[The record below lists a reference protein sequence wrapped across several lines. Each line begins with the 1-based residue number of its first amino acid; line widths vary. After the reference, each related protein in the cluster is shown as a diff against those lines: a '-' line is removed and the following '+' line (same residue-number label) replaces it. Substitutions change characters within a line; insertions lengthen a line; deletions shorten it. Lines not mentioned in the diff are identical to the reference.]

1 VSEGG
6 PPLKEPLP
14 ALVVGRRLRLELWRG
29 GPHEVAAIQALI
41 ERSRPTLSQFL
52 GWALTSLDAAAEA
65 AAQVDIE
72 RRWRERRDVGWVIV
86 EDGAA
91 RGMLGLHRRGGPD
104 ELEIGYWLDDAA
116 TGRGLVTE
124 ACRMAI
130 DVAFGIEAID
140 AVEITHDAANA
151 RSGAVPAR
159 LGFSRVGAIT
169 SEPVALLETGIKVR
183 WVIRRSDWV
192 GRGAPS
198 SILSSG

>member
-1 VSEGG
+1 VSEQA
-6 PPLKEPLP
+6 PPLNEPLP
-14 ALVVGRRLRLELWRG
+14 ALVIGRRLRLELWRG
-29 GPHEVAAIQALI
+29 GPDEVAAIQALV

-52 GWALTSLDAAAEA
+52 GWAVLPLDAAAEA
-65 AAQVDIE
+65 AVQANIE

-130 DVAFGIEAID
+130 DVAFGIDAIEV
-140 AVEITHDAANA
+140 VEITHDAANV

-159 LGFSRVGAIT
+159 LGFSRVGAFT
-169 SEPVALLETGIKVR
+169 STPAALLETGIKVR
-183 WVIRRSDWV
+183 WMIRRGDWV

-198 SILSSG
+198 SVLSSS